1 MSQPEAIHDHPDE
14 ALGILYAG
22 GSYVLWGFVPLY
34 WAMLAGVS
42 PYEITLHR
50 IFWGALVTAAVTLV
64 RGRWREIA
72 AIFAKRETIVAL
84 TASSVLIAVN
94 WTIFIWCV
102 STHQL
107 VESSLGYYLTPL
119 VSMALGLILLGE
131 KISRLRLI
139 AIGLAALAVI
149 VQAFELGRIPWPAP
163 ALALSFGFYGYVR
176 KRTPVD
182 ALDGLTV
189 ETMLMFP
196 ITALVFGYLTVTGV
210 GAFTSA
216 TPWRD
221 ALLMGGGPITAVP
234 LTMFA
239 AGARRVRMTTLGFLQ
254 YLAPSITLIVA
265 TLLMGEPFTRT
276 DAITFGCV
284 WSALVLVGL
293 EGQAVWLRSR
303 RRISITSSGID
314 AMR

>member
-1 MSQPEAIHDHPDE
+1 MSKPEAIHDHPDE

-34 WAMLAGVS
+34 WALLEGVS
-42 PYEITLHR
+42 PYQITMHR
-50 IFWGALVTAAVTLV
+50 IFWGALLTIVVTLV
-64 RGRWREIA
+64 RRRWREIK
-72 AIFAKRETIVAL
+72 AIFAKRETILAL
-84 TASSVLIAVN
+84 TISSILIAAN

-119 VSMALGLILLGE
+119 VSMGLGLILLGE
-131 KISRLRLI
+131 KVSRLRLA
-139 AIGLAALAVI
+139 AIGLATLAVV
-149 VQAFELGRIPWPAP
+149 VQAFELGSIPWPAP

-196 ITALVFGYLTVTGV
+196 LVALILGYLAVHGTGV
-210 GAFTSA
+210 FTAA
-216 TPWRD
+216 TPMRD
-221 ALLMGGGPITAVP
+221 LLLAGGGPITAIP

-254 YLAPSITLIVA
+254 YLAPSITLLVA

-276 DAITFGCV
+276 DAITFGFV
-284 WSALVLVGL
+284 WSALALVGL
-293 EGQAVWLRSR
+293 ESQVARGRLR
-303 RRISITSSGID
+303 RRAAIAASGVD
-314 AMR
+314 AS

>member
-1 MSQPEAIHDHPDE
+1 MSKPEGIRDHPDE

-34 WAMLAGVS
+34 WALLAGVS
-42 PYEITLHR
+42 PYQITMHR
-50 IFWGALVTAAVTLV
+50 IFWGALLTAVVTLV
-64 RGRWREIA
+64 RGRWREIM
-72 AIFAKRETIVAL
+72 AIFAKRETLMAL
-84 TASSVLIAVN
+84 AVSSVLIAAN

-119 VSMALGLILLGE
+119 VSMGLGLVLLGE
-131 KISRLRLI
+131 KVSRLRLA
-139 AIGLAALAVI
+139 AIGLATLAVI

-189 ETMLMFP
+189 ETMLLFP
-196 ITALVFGYLTVTGV
+196 IVAAILGYLAAQGT
-210 GAFTSA
+210 GAFA
-216 TPWRD
+216 LNTPVRD
-221 ALLMGGGPITAVP
+221 LLLMGGGPITAVP

-254 YLAPSITLIVA
+254 YLAPSITLLVA
-265 TLLMGEPFTRT
+265 TLLMGEPFTQT
-276 DAITFGCV
+276 DAITFAFV

-293 EGQAVWLRSR
+293 EGPVLRARAR
-303 RRISITSSGID
+303 RL
-314 AMR
+314 AA

>member
-1 MSQPEAIHDHPDE
+1 MNKPDNDHPHE

-34 WAMLAGVS
+34 WALLAGV
-42 PYEITLHR
+42 PPVEITLHR
-50 IFWGALVTAAVTLV
+50 IFWGALFAGGVTLA

-72 AIFAKRETIVAL
+72 AIFRRRETLLAL
-84 TASSVLIAVN
+84 AASSVLIAAN

-102 STHQL
+102 ATHQL

-119 VSMALGLILLGE
+119 VSMALGFLLLGE
-131 KISRLRLI
+131 TVSRLRLV
-139 AIGLAALAVI
+139 AIGLATLAVI
-149 VQAFELGRIPWPAP
+149 VQAFELGHIPWPAP

-196 ITALVFGYLTVTGV
+196 VTAAVLGTFALQGT

-216 TPWRD
+216 APWRD
-221 ALLMGGGPITAVP
+221 ALLIGGGPITAVP
-234 LTMFA
+234 LTLFA

-254 YLAPSITLIVA
+254 YLAPSITLVVA
-265 TLLMGEPFTRT
+265 TVLMGEPFTRV

-284 WSALVLVGL
+284 WSALVLVAL
-293 EGQAVWLRSR
+293 EGQATRWR
-303 RRISITSSGID
+303 RNASITSSGFD
-314 AMR
+314 AM